1 MRRTQ
6 LLSLFFLTML
16 CLPLLPINFL
26 SGTSPS
32 ASSTPTFQMPADF
45 TAPST
50 LTTPTSSEA
59 SYQLPDMAAPRPE
72 LASPDPVLPEIINP
86 QSGTGNQRAAHLY
99 WNISQT
105 FTDCTRDTD
114 YQVAID
120 KGMLYHDISFFS
132 RLGNMSSWKDFQ
144 LVEDWN
150 PLDGWY
156 YYWPMEYASWPGE
169 ISFMAFDL
177 TGKMPVIMTE
187 FAIYLASFP
196 GSLSS
201 GLVNYTIFAA
211 EANSTSGLGT
221 RPDLSK
227 QLGPW
232 MQEYVDVP
240 PDSEQWWTLPTL
252 PIPLDPGMTYA
263 NTFYF
268 AITMMPGAAINWAVM
283 EDVGSIPE
291 GDGED
296 EGDAWNSYPY
306 PTLYFISGP
315 SIDFFLICAYERF
328 PYPSE
333 IGLMV
338 NGTPVF
344 DIFPMPGVGYYDGG
358 WHSPAINMTKR
369 VRYYDVEQIIS
380 GLTFDVTWLG
390 WFYETLFA
398 TTRFQVWSNRTTVDW
413 NITLYA
419 DYPVGAIDQSIM
431 VAIED
436 DWTPTQVLHDG
447 LPHADWFLQFQAGQW
462 WVHINNADDGEWV
475 IQCESPDYVVD
486 VFVRDQYW
494 NIVTEVYSADWVTVF
509 GHIQNSLSQNVSN
522 GQGYLFVYD
531 PFDTLNWTN
540 FNWLT
545 PPPPGLIDFY
555 WNVWQTAFALG
566 DYTLHVIW
574 SNGYEAGMR
583 EMTLKVNESPTYLE
597 IHAEEPPKDF
607 DVVRG
612 QKIELIVYYED
623 YTLYPLY
630 EATVTVEND
639 TSGADWNTY
648 DVYNLASEG
657 YYGYYHIVIFTD
669 NASINVQHNITL
681 HVVQNTYQEQTYS
694 KTFIVKSAASHII
707 FINGA
712 GLENSTGVWRTS
724 PEPLINSTNHE
735 FTILYTD
742 DTGIPISGAII
753 FAYLLKGPT
762 EYDYRR
768 LDWEELAEGQVTT
781 GLRGQ
786 YNITVDLNPIRGVSF
801 HEGEEA
807 VLIVSAYHP
816 ALEAPEEGIAFVR
829 PQPRPTVINVP
840 TEFQN
845 IVLYE
850 DWQYPTIEHPTI
862 LRVVLR
868 DALNGED
875 LSHGTV
881 KAGVNGGENTTLTLA
896 TPGIGLYEI
905 PSLNTD
911 PLEPGTYN
919 VTIYAEARDFTDSIA
934 VITLTVLPKQ
944 TFGYDVQSNFDDLQ
958 IPNHGQPWWISLQ
971 LFLENV
977 SNPVVSL
984 ASGGLSRQPTMVF
997 LPPGTEVILTITASG
1012 GNYEPIIGYVGDD
1025 GWVHFEG
1032 TLAHEGEHQFYVS
1045 LEGAENYA
1053 ALTNMQISPSS
1064 QPVNVMSMA
1073 SLITQNL
1080 PLILVVAAVA
1090 IIVPLG
1096 SGLAYRRYVSL
1107 PKRQKK
1113 LAKYQSIADTFSD
1126 VANLNRLLV
1135 LHKESGICVFDP
1147 FAEESQDATLVA
1159 GFLQAISTFGHD
1171 LGDSP
1176 GLAENSED
1184 ARTLRELQYEGFRIL
1199 INDGK
1204 HVRVALVLN
1213 GVPSDQLRNRLE
1225 TFTDV
1230 FETRYH
1236 ADFEHWEGRVDQ
1248 FNSASDLVEEVF
1260 LISLRHP
1267 HTVEAEKPRGTSLT
1281 SVESDIYKLS
1291 KELTIDRQY
1300 IFLGQVLST
1309 YLAAAK
1315 TDKHEAL
1322 MGIYQLRMKGL
1333 FVPISVGPIS
1343 PPDTSAG

>member
-1 MRRTQ
+1 
-6 LLSLFFLTML
+6 
-16 CLPLLPINFL
+16 
-26 SGTSPS
+26 
-32 ASSTPTFQMPADF
+32 
-45 TAPST
+45 
-50 LTTPTSSEA
+50 
-59 SYQLPDMAAPRPE
+59 MAAPRPE
-72 LASPDPVLPEIINP
+72 LASPDPVLPEITNP
-86 QSGTGNQRAAHLY
+86 QIGTGNQRAAQLT

-114 YQVAID
+114 YQVAIE

-132 RLGNMSSWKDFQ
+132 RLGNVSSLKDFQ

-150 PLDGWY
+150 PLDGWL
-156 YYWPMEYASWPGE
+156 YYWPMDYTSWPGE
-169 ISFMAFDL
+169 ITFMAFNL

-187 FAIYLASFP
+187 FAIYLTSFP
-196 GSLSS
+196 SS
-201 GLVNYTIFAA
+201 QSFGFVNYTIFAA

-221 RPDLSK
+221 RPNLSA

-232 MQEYVDVP
+232 MQEFVDIP
-240 PDSEQWWTLPTL
+240 THAEQWWSLPTL

-268 AITMMPGAAINWAVM
+268 AITMTPGAAINWVLM
-283 EDVGSIPE
+283 EDVGTPPD

-306 PTLYFISGP
+306 PRLDFISGP
-315 SIDFFLICAYERF
+315 SLDFFLVCAYDRF
-328 PYPSE
+328 PYPSD

-344 DIFPMPGVGYYDGG
+344 DMYPLPGVGYYDGG
-358 WHSPAINMTKR
+358 WHSPAINMTNR
-369 VRYYDVEQIIS
+369 VRYYDVEQIIP

-413 NITLYA
+413 NITLYT
-419 DYPVGAIDQSIM
+419 DYPTGAINQSILIS
-431 VAIED
+431 IED
-436 DWTPTQVLHDG
+436 DWTITQVLHNG
-447 LPHADWFLQFQAGQW
+447 VPHTDWFTWSQAGQHW
-462 WVHINNADDGEWV
+462 IQIENTDDGEWI

-486 VFVRDQYW
+486 VFARDQHGA
-494 NIVTEVYSADWVTVF
+494 IVTEVYSADWVTIY
-509 GHIQNSLSQNVSN
+509 GHIQNSLGNNVSN

-531 PFDTLNWTN
+531 PFETLNWTD
-540 FNWLT
+540 FNWLI

-566 DYTLHVIW
+566 DYTLHVLW
-574 SNGYEAGMR
+574 MNGNEAGMR
-583 EMTLKVNESPTYLE
+583 AFTLKVNESPTILS
-597 IHAEEPPKDF
+597 IHTEEPPPGF

-612 QKIELIVYYED
+612 QKIEIIVYYED

-639 TSGADWNTY
+639 TSGADWDSY

-669 NASINVQHNITL
+669 NARTNVQHNITL
-681 HVVQNTYQEQTYS
+681 HISQVTYAEQTYQKS
-694 KTFIVKSAASHII
+694 FLVKSAASHIV

-735 FTILYTD
+735 FTLLYTD
-742 DTGIPISGAII
+742 DAGIPIAGAII
-753 FAYLLKGPT
+753 FAYLVKGPT

-768 LDWEELAEGQVTT
+768 LDWEDLAEGQVTT

-786 YNITVDLNPIRGVSF
+786 YNITVDTNPIRGVSF

-807 VLIVSAYHP
+807 VLVVSAYHP

-829 PQPRPTVINVP
+829 PQPRPTIINVP
-840 TEFQN
+840 IEFQN

-881 KAGVNGGENTTLTLA
+881 KAGINGGENVTLTLA

-905 PSLNTD
+905 PSLNTEGR
-911 PLEPGTYN
+911 EPGTYN
-919 VTIYAEARDFTDSIA
+919 VTIYAEARDFSASIA

-944 TFGYDVQSNFDDLQ
+944 TIGYHCQSNFEILTL
-958 IPNHGQPWWISLQ
+958 PNHGHEWWMNLQ
-971 LFLENV
+971 LYLENGSTPLV
-977 SNPVVSL
+977 LLSY
-984 ASGGLSRQPTMVF
+984 GGLSRQPTMTF
-997 LPPGTEVILTITASG
+997 LPAGTEVILTITAQG
-1012 GNYEPIIGYVGDD
+1012 GNYEPIIGYIGDD

-1032 TLAHEGEHQFYVS
+1032 TLSHEGEHQFYIS
-1045 LEGAENYA
+1045 LEGAESYA
-1053 ALTNMQISPSS
+1053 ALTNMEITPSS

-1080 PLILVVAAVA
+1080 PLILLVAAIV

-1107 PKRQKK
+1107 PKRQRK
-1113 LAKYQSIADTFSD
+1113 LAKYQAIADTFSD

-1147 FAEESQDATLVA
+1147 FAQESQDATLVA

-1171 LGDSP
+1171 LGDRP
-1176 GLAENSED
+1176 GLADESED

-1204 HVRVALVLN
+1204 YVRVALVLS
-1213 GVPSDQLRNRLE
+1213 GIPSEQLRSRLE
-1225 TFTDV
+1225 TFTDA

-1267 HTVEAEKPRGTSLT
+1267 HSVVPDKPQGTSLT

-1291 KELTIDRQY
+1291 KELTIDREY

-1315 TDKHEAL
+1315 TDKLEAL
-1322 MGIYQLRMKGL
+1322 MGIYQLRMNGM
-1333 FVPISVGPIS
+1333 FIPISVGPVA
-1343 PPDTSAG
+1343 PPDVSAG